1 MSYIIFFDRFS
12 PKDKI
17 NILFD
22 AFDFDESGSLDPRE
36 VTKMIEMISNTTF
49 QDAQQMAQQIFQMVD
64 EDRSGDIDINELF
77 RGMNGIP
84 QLQQLLMNFSM
95 Q

>member
-1 MSYIIFFDRFS
+1 
-12 PKDKI
+12 
-17 NILFD
+17 
-22 AFDFDESGSLDPRE
+22 
-36 VTKMIEMISNTTF
+36 MISNTSF